1 MTGDLVRA
9 VVPKGKKT
17 GTHVGRV
24 AVRKT
29 GSFNIITRTE
39 TVQGIG
45 PHHVSLIQRGKGY
58 NYSINQLSIRE
69 EVAGMM
75 GGAYSSPRLQ
85 PGASRRMR

>member
-39 TVQGIG
+39 TVQGI
-45 PHHVSLIQRGKGY
+45 
-58 NYSINQLSIRE
+58 
-69 EVAGMM
+69 
-75 GGAYSSPRLQ
+75 SPN
-85 PGASRRMR
+85 M